1 MPLAFK
7 LKQKFEP
14 YNLIT
19 TANTMQLIRPT
30 TDLDVKDALILQVAE
45 ATHNLASVLAAT
57 NEQFWSFPT
66 DRLLA
71 VLNADVDATLATF
84 AANSTLAGAVNSS
97 LDALSLPQFSRRAP
111 TEQGRDD
118 ISFNGIEFT
127 YEAPEPEPDL
137 SSFAD
142 LPSLSPSDDAT
153 EPEL

>member
-1 MPLAFK
+1 M
-7 LKQKFEP
+7 
-14 YNLIT
+14 T
-19 TANTMQLIRPT
+19 LIRPT

-84 AANSTLAGAVNSS
+84 EANSDIAAAVNAS

-127 YEAPEPEPDL
+127 YDAPPQPSSDL

-142 LPSLSPSDDAT
+142 LPPLSPSDDAP
-153 EPEL
+153 EPEP